1 MTEIILTSSVL
12 ILLLVLLRR
21 ALRGRVH
28 PGVQYALWLLA
39 AARLLIPGTL
49 FDLPVSVTGAAAEL
63 QTSIREAFP
72 EPEAASDS
80 PPVSALGP
88 SQPPNDVTVS
98 YEIAEPEITIS
109 TWEFTDWPGVV
120 WKTGMAATGG
130 ALALSNLTFAFRL
143 RKKRKRLTLSAAPW
157 SGNLPVY
164 EADGIPSPCLFGI
177 FRPAIYLNEAAMD
190 AEHPEH
196 ILAHEYAHYRHGDHI
211 WALLRG
217 VCLTI
222 HWYNPLVWW
231 AATLSRRD
239 CELACDAAALRRL
252 GGEESIDYG
261 KTLLGMVSRRASPA
275 ALLRTATTMT
285 AGKRAMQ
292 ERLAL
297 IIRRPRMR
305 KATFAAVALAA
316 CILVSCAFG
325 GTDSAPAGTEPSQMT
340 PLMEFPGLHWNDSV
354 ETVLDTL
361 GITQD
366 QILEQGELNDD
377 SDSWGVVAEN
387 VPGFGAAAE
396 KAYFYFQRYEGSA
409 WGLYSVRLDYPN
421 DEDFDAVRA
430 ELIRQ
435 YGPGSETPAETYSF
449 TDGGSFHADQAVQT
463 GPGLEQMMLDIYGQ
477 ETMDRRAEI
486 RKQPGPHSW
495 YWSPDSSVLP
505 EEFLTRAPAWLAENW
520 PDSIPLE
527 TAREYFR
534 LQPMVRVV
542 WTDAAPLNWA
552 RLSTTFNQVCLDASE
567 YVFFLQRIAA
577 AGTSALSSQD
587 APAAVYLA
595 EPLSSQY
602 RPGPVT
608 DPETVG
614 RLWELYQSFTFDGT
628 AEELT
633 RDNAWSVFVSFQ
645 DEAGAEMA
653 HFSIFDGGLCWLE
666 DDYETIHVLR
676 DGQAAYDAFRDA
688 CRTAPRDESYL
699 PAQPEEPEA
708 ADPAE
713 AAMRENARSIVEQYR
728 QGVDPGEWLPL
739 MNYMDWGALAQ
750 AAVEAGLDDGDGTS
764 AITNIIWDIEQYID
778 RQGTSLTQAEYSCI
792 LSAST
797 GLDGAPAEGYSSMI
811 YRLYTVNPSQ
821 FAYVV
826 LEQLPEAQQNEV
838 LDLFRGEW
846 MFHKEPYQD
855 TAPAREEAI
864 AQLEADLETGVSASP
879 SEMTLTGEG
888 ETFLFLPVNA
898 FGVYAASY
906 TSSDPGVAAV
916 DEAGTVTAVA
926 PGQAVITLH
935 YEGTGGPAD
944 FTCAVTCDW

>member
-28 PGVQYALWLLA
+28 PGVQYALWLLV

-49 FDLPVSVTGAAAEL
+49 FTLPVSVTGAAAEL

-72 EPEAASDS
+72 EPEAVPDS
-80 PPVSALGP
+80 SPDAPPVSALGP
-88 SQPPNDVTVS
+88 SQPPDDVTVS
-98 YEIAEPEITIS
+98 YEIVEPEITIS
-109 TWEFTDWPGVV
+109 AWKFADWPDVV
-120 WKTGMAATGG
+120 WKTGMTVTGG
-130 ALALSNLTFAFRL
+130 VLALSNLTLALRL
-143 RKKRKRLTLSAAPW
+143 RKNRKRLTLSAAPW

-164 EADGIPSPCLFGI
+164 EADGIPSPCLFGV

-211 WALLRG
+211 WSLLRG

-231 AATLSRRD
+231 AAALSRRD

-261 KTLLGMVSRRASPA
+261 KTLLGMVPRRASPA
-275 ALLRTATTMT
+275 ALLQTATTMT

-305 KATFAAVALAA
+305 EATFAAVALAA
-316 CILVSCAFG
+316 CVLVSCAFG
-325 GTDSAPAGTEPSQMT
+325 GTDAAPAETEPSQ
-340 PLMEFPGLHWNDSV
+340 LMEFPGLHWNDSV

-409 WGLYSVRLDYPN
+409 WGLYSIRLDYPN
-421 DEDFDAVRA
+421 DEDFGAVRE

-449 TDGGSFHADQAVQT
+449 TDGGSFHADQAAQT

-505 EEFLTRAPAWLAENW
+505 EEFLTRAPAWLAENR
-520 PDSIPLE
+520 PDSISLE
-527 TAREYFR
+527 TAREYFQ

-552 RLSTTFNQVCLDASE
+552 RLSTTFHQVCLDASE

-577 AGTSALSSQD
+577 AGTSTLSPQD

-602 RPGPVT
+602 RPGSVT

-614 RLWELYQSFTFDGT
+614 RLWELYQGFTFDGT
-628 AEELT
+628 AEEL
-633 RDNAWSVFVSFQ
+633 NSVWSVSVSFR

-676 DGQAAYDAFRDA
+676 DGQAAYEAFRDA
-688 CRTAPRDESYL
+688 CRTAPRDESY
-699 PAQPEEPEA
+699 PPDQPEEPGA
-708 ADPAE
+708 VDPAE

-728 QGVDPGEWLPL
+728 QGADPGEWLPL

-750 AAVEAGLDDGDGTS
+750 AAVEAGLDSGDGTL
-764 AITNIIWDIEQYID
+764 ATTDIIWDIKQYID
-778 RQGTSLTQAEYSCI
+778 RQGTALTQAEYLYI
-792 LSAST
+792 LSAT
-797 GLDGAPAEGYSSMI
+797 KGLDGAPAEGYGSMI

-821 FAYVV
+821 FAYAV
-826 LEQLPEAQQNEV
+826 LEQLPEAQRNEA

-846 MFHKEPYQD
+846 MFHREPYQD
-855 TAPAREEAI
+855 TAPTREEAI
-864 AQLEADLETGVSASP
+864 AQLETDLEAGVSASP
-879 SEMTLTGEG
+879 GEMTLTGEG

-898 FGVYAASY
+898 LGIYVASY
-906 TSSDPGVAAV
+906 TSSDPNVAAV
-916 DEAGTVTAVA
+916 DETGIVTAVA

-935 YEGTGGPAD
+935 YEGTSGPAD